1 MASSWEAGV
10 LGQVLYLEAEVAG
23 VRGTGIIDWHFDDA
37 LHGILGLRDSQL
49 QSLYH
54 FTSGGPVEDAR
65 LITLP
70 AYAHLKTRSR

>member
-1 MASSWEAGV
+1 MASRWEAGV

-23 VRGTGIIDWHFDDA
+23 VRRTGTDWYFDEA

-54 FTSGGPVEDAR
+54 FTIGGPVEDAR

-70 AYAHLKTRSR
+70 AYARLKTRRR